1 MVRTK
6 AHANSALSGAKKTHK
21 GYNYVQKTMHGL
33 ATLCAIGSL
42 IASAICAH
50 KAHKYRGDDDDDDD
64 DGGHYKMARN
74 VSIAAAVW
82 SGLTILQQ
90 GGQGGDQW
98 KHATKVAKLRKLR
111 RNNNE
116 DQRGLNAGGATDYG
130 YAENRRRQLIHL
142 AIQAAVIIFGIV
154 VLAIWA
160 NPLMKRTYRNASF
173 ISSLKAWGIL
183 GWIALGLLILGLLIA
198 LLMLFTKKRHTVD
211 NAGYDNAAYGDTA
224 YTGTTATTGNVTHTG
239 PMAHSGNM
247 AHTGNAAY
255 TGNTAYTGSTVPIG
269 NTAYVGNQAPVA
281 NQATYGTQPQMTSV

>member
-6 AHANSALSGAKKTHK
+6 AHANSAFVGAKKTHK
-21 GYNYVQKTMHGL
+21 AYSYMQKTMHGL
-33 ATLCAIGSL
+33 AILCAIGSL

-50 KAHKYRGDDDDDDD
+50 KAHNLKGGDDDDDDD

-74 VSIAAAVW
+74 VSIAGAVW

-111 RNNNE
+111 RNND
-116 DQRGLNAGGATDYG
+116 DQQGLNAGGAVDHG
-130 YAENRRRQLIHL
+130 YAENRRRQLIHI

-160 NPLMKRTYRNASF
+160 NPLMKRTYRDAAF

-183 GWIALGLLILGLLIA
+183 GWIALGLIILGLLLA
-198 LLMLFTKKRHTVD
+198 LLMLFKMKRNTVD
-211 NAGYDNAAYGDTA
+211 NTAYGNPA
-224 YTGTTATTGNVTHTG
+224 YGNEAYPTTG
-239 PMAHSGNM
+239 
-247 AHTGNAAY
+247 
-255 TGNTAYTGSTVPIG
+255 
-269 NTAYVGNQAPVA
+269 A
-281 NQATYGTQPQMTSV
+281 NQAAYGTQPQMTTV

>member
-50 KAHKYRGDDDDDDD
+50 KAHKYGGDDDDDDND
-64 DGGHYKMARN
+64 NDGGHSKMVRN

-98 KHATKVAKLRKLR
+98 KHATKLAKLRKLK
-111 RNNNE
+111 RNNNS
-116 DQRGLNAGGATDYG
+116 DQQGLNSGGGADYG
-130 YAENRRRQLIHL
+130 YAENRRRQLIHI

-160 NPLMKRTYRNASF
+160 NPLMKRTYNNAAF
-173 ISSLKAWGIL
+173 VSSMKAWGIL

-198 LLMLFTKKRHTVD
+198 LLMVFTKKHNSVD
-211 NAGYDNAAYGDTA
+211 NAGYGNAAYGNTTYGNEPYAANGANQTA
-224 YTGTTATTGNVTHTG
+224 YGAN
-239 PMAHSGNM
+239 P
-247 AHTGNAAY
+247 AAY
-255 TGNTAYTGSTVPIG
+255 SA
-269 NTAYVGNQAPVA
+269 
-281 NQATYGTQPQMTSV
+281 QPQMTSV